1 MKIDDRILNYE
12 IGKQLPT
19 SGPDSKEKV
28 EREKLPEDQ
37 NVVGKNQSEQDTI
50 VELSSSL
57 KEAQL
62 IKEVSSSEPDIR
74 EEKVSALKEKVDSGN
89 YRVDSKAVA
98 DKLVDA
104 FIDEII

>member
-1 MKIDDRILNYE
+1 MKIDDRFLNYE
-12 IGKQLPT
+12 IGKQIPT
-19 SGPDSKEKV
+19 SASDAKEKIEKERLSEEKNV
-28 EREKLPEDQ
+28 EGNTQSGQD
-37 NVVGKNQSEQDTI
+37 VVVN
-50 VELSSSL
+50 LSTSL

-74 EEKVSALKEKVDSGN
+74 EDKVSALKAQIDSGT
-89 YRVDSKAVA
+89 YEVDPEAVA

>member
-1 MKIDDRILNYE
+1 MKIDDRFLNYE

-19 SGPDSKEKV
+19 SASDAKEKIEKERLSEEKNV
-28 EREKLPEDQ
+28 EGNTQSGQD
-37 NVVGKNQSEQDTI
+37 VVVN
-50 VELSSSL
+50 LSTSL

-74 EEKVSALKEKVDSGN
+74 EDKVSALKTQIDSGN
-89 YRVDSKAVA
+89 YKVDPEAVA